1 MENLKEKV
9 KNLTKKAVDISIF
22 IASLFVAFIVG
33 YYFNVL
39 TQTKK
44 IEQNKFANPNTSQNI
59 SVSVTDRNELLII
72 NRQTQTIEVY
82 QDTIGYLIFK
92 SYAKRLVTNQ
102 DEQ

>member
-1 MENLKEKV
+1 MKNLKEQV
-9 KNLTKKAVDISIF
+9 KSLAKKLLDISLF
-22 IASLFVAFIVG
+22 VAALFVAFIVG
-33 YYFNVL
+33 YYFNIL
-39 TQTKK
+39 TAAKQ
-44 IEQNKFANPNTSQNI
+44 IRENKFENPNTSQSI

-92 SYAKRLVTNQ
+92 SYAKRLISNQ

>member
-9 KNLTKKAVDISIF
+9 KSLMKKLLDISIF
-22 IASLFVAFIVG
+22 VVSLVTAFIVG
-33 YYFNVL
+33 YYFNVI
-39 TQTKK
+39 TRTKK
-44 IEQNKFANPNTSQNI
+44 IEENKFSNPNTSQNI